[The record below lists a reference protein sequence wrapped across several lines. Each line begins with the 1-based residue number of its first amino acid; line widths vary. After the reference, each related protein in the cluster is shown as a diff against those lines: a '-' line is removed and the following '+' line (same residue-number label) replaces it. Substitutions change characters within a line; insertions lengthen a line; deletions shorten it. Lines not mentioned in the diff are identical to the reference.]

1 MGRQVATDANEWA
14 HRGGLGG
21 RLEKAWRR
29 LLSSNDELADEDLQQ
44 AAEDA
49 GAQPIQQCKDR
60 DKVTLSGT
68 VAKVTQ
74 APKQDEPNLS
84 VELRDGSG
92 AVRLTWIGRRAIPGV
107 ECGRTLRVHGRVSC
121 QDGQRTMYNPRY
133 ELLDGE

>member
-1 MGRQVATDANEWA
+1 MGRQVATDANEWT
-14 HRGGLGG
+14 RRTGLGG

-29 LLSSNDELADEDLQQ
+29 LVSSNDELEDQDLQQ
-44 AAEDA
+44 AAEEA
-49 GAQPIQQCKDR
+49 GAQPIQLCKDR

-92 AVRLTWIGRRAIPGV
+92 SVRLTWIGRRAIPGV

-121 QDGQRTMYNPRY
+121 QDGMRTMYNPRY